1 MPPDHGA
8 AIVNE
13 ILGSEALTASWK
25 SELNAMRTRI
35 NTLRRETV
43 EQLAKTCPQRDFG
56 FIARQKGMFSFLGV
70 NVEQVT
76 KLRTQHHV
84 YMTDDSRI
92 NIAGLRTDNIPHFAR
107 AVAQVLS

>member
-1 MPPDHGA
+1 
-8 AIVNE
+8 
-13 ILGSEALTASWK
+13 
-25 SELNAMRTRI
+25 
-35 NTLRRETV
+35 
-43 EQLAKTCPQRDFG
+43 
-56 FIARQKGMFSFLGV
+56 
-70 NVEQVT
+70 VT